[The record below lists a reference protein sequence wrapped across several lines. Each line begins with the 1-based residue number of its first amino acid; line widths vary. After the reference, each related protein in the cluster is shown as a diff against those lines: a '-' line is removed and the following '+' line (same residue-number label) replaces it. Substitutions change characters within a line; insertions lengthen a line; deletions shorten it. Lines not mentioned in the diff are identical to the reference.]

1 MHPVSVL
8 LSVENIPE
16 RKDVMRKLFV
26 IGVIVLM
33 VSMLAVPTAHASPRE
48 GFYMEKVCP
57 SLDNP
62 NACDIH
68 SAATPIN

>member
-1 MHPVSVL
+1 
-8 LSVENIPE
+8 
-16 RKDVMRKLFV
+16 MRKLFV